1 MKTEIPQSLSV
12 GRAVSCPPSGIGTGI
27 NFPLAACGGQGTAR
41 PAFPRAF
48 TLIELLAVIAIIGII
63 AAMVVGLSGLA
74 ARKKHDAAVTAMKNR
89 LMLFISS
96 YQSKLG
102 FFPPDNTNNVMYLP
116 GKSTNYEYCTGLSPL
131 IYELTG
137 ATMTNY
143 NNINSFIAFNGTN
156 GTTNIPSSTFSIFG
170 RGGIANSL
178 PDEIHVFFQ
187 PLPNPKD
194 YTLVNGL
201 LQLVVPVPLTGAPN
215 EINLWHY
222 DCSNP
227 NRHNTAGYDLW
238 AEYSAGKDS
247 QGNPIIITNGNW

>member
-1 MKTEIPQSLSV
+1 MKTANRQSLSV
-12 GRAVSCPPSGIGTGI
+12 GRDSVEPKLDFLGIS
-27 NFPLAACGGQGTAR
+27 QGSTESR
-41 PAFPRAF
+41 PTFPRAF

-96 YQSKLG
+96 YQSKMG
-102 FFPPDNTNNVMYLP
+102 FFPPDNTNNVMYFP
-116 GKSTNYEYCTGLSPL
+116 GTSTNYEYYTGLNPL
-131 IYELTG
+131 LYELTG
-137 ATMTNY
+137 ATMTTNS
-143 NNINSFIAFNGTN
+143 SFIAFNGMN
-156 GTTNIPSSTFSIFG
+156 GTTNIPGSTFSIFYG

-194 YTLVNGL
+194 YVKINGL

-227 NRHNTAGYDLW
+227 NRHNSSGYDLW
-238 AEYSAGKDS
+238 GEYSAGTDS